1 MPATLYARFTLY
13 LPLPFVEFGQLLL
26 WPGLICG
33 KCWPTPPF
41 PPASAMGPW
50 SNEKKISPYTE
61 MWLWLLKRN
70 YMIDN
75 KRLFI
80 VHTSESTTTTFCSP
94 VQNWLLKILEMVC
107 SQLGVMLLGVNKC
120 YLFKLIC
127 VCFLSPFD
135 SSNGAVLSHS
145 ISIRTD
151 T

>member
-41 PPASAMGPW
+41 PPVSTMGPW
-50 SNEKKISPYTE
+50 SNEKKILPCTE
-61 MWLWLLKRN
+61 VWLKRN
-70 YMIDN
+70 YMIDDN
-75 KRLFI
+75 RLCI
-80 VHTSESTTTTFCSP
+80 IHTCESTATTFCP
-94 VQNWLLKILEMVC
+94 PIQNWLLKVLDMVR
-107 SQLGVMLLGVNKC
+107 SQLGVNKC

-127 VCFLSPFD
+127 VCLLSPFD
-135 SSNGAVLSHS
+135 SSYGSVLSYS
-145 ISIRTD
+145 IDIRTD